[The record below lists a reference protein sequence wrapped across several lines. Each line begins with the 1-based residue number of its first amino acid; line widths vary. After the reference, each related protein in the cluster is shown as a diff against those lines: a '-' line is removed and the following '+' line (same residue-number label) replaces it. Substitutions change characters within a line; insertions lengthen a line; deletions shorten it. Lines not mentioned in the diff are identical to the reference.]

1 MRGAKLSDK
10 IRAMRPAFT
19 RLALASLTLLA
30 CNNNPEKATKD
41 APVVA
46 GKTDAPEIKAPPPA
60 DSKSATPPPSAET
73 KTAGDPATTPPADTK
88 GDAAAATAGETP
100 PPAAATAGETP
111 PPPVADPAAAAEA
124 NKKLLD
130 EAKAKKTSDAR
141 AKKALEEAEKGGA
154 TVRELAEA
162 ANARGEALFDDPER
176 AAAFFTWAKDKD
188 TTYPEPVFNLAKQSA
203 NAGEVPPTVELLKE
217 VSKRGGKKLLKQVGF
232 DPTFEVVKD
241 DSEVQKLIK

>member
-10 IRAMRPAFT
+10 IRAMRPAFA
-19 RLALASLTLLA
+19 RIALTSLTLLA
-30 CNNNPEKATKD
+30 CNTNPESAVKD

-46 GKTDAPEIKAPPPA
+46 GKADVPEIKGPPPA
-60 DSKSATPPPSAET
+60 DIKAAQTPPSSET
-73 KTAGDPATTPPADTK
+73 KTAGDPAT
-88 GDAAAATAGETP
+88 P
-100 PPAAATAGETP
+100 PPAEAKAEAGTTAAEAAP
-111 PPPVADPAAAAEA
+111 PPPVDPAAAAEA

-154 TVRELAEA
+154 TVREVAAA
-162 ANARGEALFDDPER
+162 ANARGEALFAEPER

-203 NAGEVPPTVELLKE
+203 NAGEVAPTVELLKE
-217 VSKRGGKKLLKQVGF
+217 VSKRGGKTLLKQVGF
-232 DPTFEVVKD
+232 DPTFEIVKD

>member
-1 MRGAKLSDK
+1 
-10 IRAMRPAFT
+10 MRPAFT

-30 CNNNPEKATKD
+30 CNSNPEKATKD

-46 GKTDAPEIKAPPPA
+46 GKTDAPEIQTPTPA
-60 DSKSATPPPSAET
+60 DGKSATPPPSAET
-73 KTAGDPATTPPADTK
+73 KTAGDPVTPPSGDTK
-88 GDAAAATAGETP
+88 SDDAAAAPGETP

-111 PPPVADPAAAAEA
+111 PPSEPAADPAAAAA
-124 NKKLLD
+124 ATKKLLD

-154 TVRELAEA
+154 TARELAEA
-162 ANARGEALFDDPER
+162 ANARGVALFDDPER

-188 TTYPEPVFNLAKQSA
+188 TTYPDPVFNLAKQSA
-203 NAGEVPPTVELLKE
+203 NAGDVAPTVELLKE
-217 VSKRGGKKLLKQVGF
+217 VSKRGGKTLLKQVGF

-241 DSEVQKLIK
+241 DTEVQKLIK

>member
-1 MRGAKLSDK
+1 MRGATLSDK

-19 RLALASLTLLA
+19 RLVLASLTLLA
-30 CNNNPEKATKD
+30 CNTNPESATKD

-46 GKTDAPEIKAPPPA
+46 GKTEVPEIKAPPPA
-60 DSKSATPPPSAET
+60 DIKAATPPPSTET
-73 KTAGDPATTPPADTK
+73 KTAGDPATPPPGEAK
-88 GDAAAATAGETP
+88 ADAAAATAGETP
-100 PPAAATAGETP
+100 PPPA
-111 PPPVADPAAAAEA
+111 ADPAAAAEA
-124 NKKLLD
+124 NKKLID

-241 DSEVQKLIK
+241 DAEVQKLIK